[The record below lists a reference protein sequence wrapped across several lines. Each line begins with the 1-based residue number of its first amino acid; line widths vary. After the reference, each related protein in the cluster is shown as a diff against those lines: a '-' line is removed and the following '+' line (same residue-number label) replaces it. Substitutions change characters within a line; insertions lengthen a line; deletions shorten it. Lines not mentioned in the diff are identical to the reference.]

1 MQVYSKTLTVR
12 KPKEWDTM
20 LETLL
25 NKQLN
30 KLSTVNWLTQTYS
43 LARMTNQKIMNNP
56 VRVLISKVKIIKEQV
71 II

>member
-1 MQVYSKTLTVR
+1 
-12 KPKEWDTM
+12 M
-20 LETLL
+20 LVIRYDILLLLNGFKYKLL